1 MRRTPQRHAPGE
13 HHGGA
18 AERPDAG
25 TEPSA
30 ERFRHRRPA
39 LRRARRADRL
49 LPPPLPRLD
58 RRRLR
63 CHVAADGTRRLRAR
77 KQRLVILLTRE
88 ADNCA
93 RRACHRRAER
103 VRYAPLRPESR
114 VRVRGGR
121 VSRGPR
127 VRANRVM
134 PKTIET
140 TPQAVLPIIA
150 SDAALAPLPW
160 VRSWMGDSA
169 SSSTTRDRDAD
180 IDITITCGDELSF
193 VTAIAPKAR
202 VSDGNAFHQRSA
214 AVYRAI
220 RTAFDNSPH
229 RHVVRMWNHIP
240 GIHDPLDAECDRYM
254 HFNAGRFE
262 AMCEWFGGA
271 GSFPQRVPAAS
282 GVGHDGQDLIVHA
295 LAMREPGTPVENP
308 QQVPAFRYSKR
319 YGPLPPCFARA
330 TQIARPAPSLLIA
343 GTAAITGEVSR
354 HL

>member
-1 MRRTPQRHAPGE
+1 
-13 HHGGA
+13 
-18 AERPDAG
+18 
-25 TEPSA
+25 
-30 ERFRHRRPA
+30 
-39 LRRARRADRL
+39 
-49 LPPPLPRLD
+49 
-58 RRRLR
+58 
-63 CHVAADGTRRLRAR
+63 
-77 KQRLVILLTRE
+77 
-88 ADNCA
+88 
-93 RRACHRRAER
+93 
-103 VRYAPLRPESR
+103 
-114 VRVRGGR
+114 
-121 VSRGPR
+121 
-127 VRANRVM
+127 M

-160 VRSWMGDSA
+160 VRSWMGDGA

-271 GSFPQRVPAAS
+271 ESFPQRVPAAS

-330 TQIARPAPSLLIA
+330 TRVARPVPSLLIA
-343 GTAAITGEVSR
+343 GTAAITGEISR
-354 HL
+354 HLGDLDRQFALTIENLRILIRAGAGAGTAANSDAVDPLIRMQQIRIYVLRSDDFLTVGQLARAAFAPAARVELVRADLCRTDLLVEIEGLARLD